1 MISKCRENS
10 KRKSDTMITNPLPIE
25 PLGLLSKK
33 LTKLY
38 SGLMTVPI
46 LNEFWL
52 FNITFE
58 NGIENRQETSVNE
71 HELHSFVCNAI
82 MKWKEIG
89 VFLRLIYGHG

>member
-1 MISKCRENS
+1 MIA
-10 KRKSDTMITNPLPIE
+10 NPLPIE
-25 PLGLLSKK
+25 PLGLLSRK

-58 NGIENRQETSVNE
+58 NGIENRQESSVNE
-71 HELHSFVCNAI
+71 HELHFFVCNAI

-89 VFLRLIYGHG
+89 DFLRLIYGHG